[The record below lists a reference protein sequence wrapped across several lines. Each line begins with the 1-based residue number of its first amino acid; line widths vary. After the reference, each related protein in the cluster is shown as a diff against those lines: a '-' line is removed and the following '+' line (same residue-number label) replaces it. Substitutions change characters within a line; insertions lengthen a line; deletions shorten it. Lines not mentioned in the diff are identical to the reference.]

1 MKKVSNPTLKMTAQ
15 VSMVSQY
22 QRMKNTLQYRI
33 AQHFG
38 AKIFLHC
45 DLWGT
50 LDPLGRQY
58 RDTAD

>member
-1 MKKVSNPTLKMTAQ
+1 MTAQ
-15 VSMVSQY
+15 GIMVSQY
-22 QRMKNTLQYRI
+22 QRMQNTLKYRI

-38 AKIFLHC
+38 AKIFLPC